1 MTLYSS
7 YKIISAKSSCLSELF
22 NGQ

>member
-7 YKIISAKSSCLSELF
+7 YKIISAKLNCLNEFF
-22 NGQ
+22 NCQ

>member
-7 YKIISAKSSCLSELF
+7 YKIISANTSCLSELF